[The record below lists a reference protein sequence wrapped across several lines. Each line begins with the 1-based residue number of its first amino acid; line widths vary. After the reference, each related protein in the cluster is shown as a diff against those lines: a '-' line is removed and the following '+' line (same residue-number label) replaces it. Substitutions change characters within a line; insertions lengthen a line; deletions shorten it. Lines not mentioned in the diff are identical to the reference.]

1 MYLTL
6 QEADGLTERRR
17 ANARAVLGEPL
28 AEFLF
33 PDGTSWDAP
42 LDGSTLALP
51 EIPRDSLPDTAA
63 PKVRRAEIEETAY
76 GSNSFAV
83 DGSVSG
89 RGSALV
95 ANDMHLG
102 LRVPNTWYRARLI
115 VTGGPAAA
123 LDVTGVTLPGAP
135 TIVAG
140 SNGRVAWGFTNAAV
154 DTSDVV
160 ILEPVDGRPDGYR
173 TKDGPRELT
182 RVEARLCQT
191 CSSPEVLT
199 TEESIWGPVVGSDL
213 QGRKL
218 AYRWI
223 AHDAAAVNLRG
234 ALELERAGSVR
245 EALEIA
251 HRLGIPH
258 QNLVAGDA
266 EGNIGWT
273 VTSPLPR
280 RFGHD
285 GRLPASWAD
294 GTKGWRGYLAP
305 DEVPAVYNPEAR
317 RIWTA
322 NSRVVGG
329 EDLTKLGFGSYAHGA
344 RARQIRNSLA
354 ARERFTEADLLAIQ
368 LDDRG
373 LVLERWQ
380 GLMLQA
386 LRADGRS
393 ARRAALVA
401 AVADWGGRAVPNSV
415 GYRLV
420 RTFRS
425 ELIAVV
431 YDAYTSGMPA
441 LDPPLPDQPEPRR
454 LPSLQADEPVWR
466 LVAAAAGAPRAA
478 GISVVGRRHRGG
490 PGESAGR
497 HRQGCGW
504 PAGAVHLG
512 HGQPDRDQAPPVAEM
527 VQIRFPRPAG

>member
-1 MYLTL
+1 MDGLRRAAAGELSDLVGAAGMRVDRRSRPHRFRSRAAAIVTDMAPAERGLLDAYVDGVNRGLTALKAPSFEYLVLRSHPQPWTAEDTVLVVFAMYLTL

-329 EDLTKLGFGSYAHGA
+329 EDLTKLGLAATRTAPG
-344 RARQIRNSLA
+344 RARSGTASPPGSVSPKRTCWRFSSTTA
-354 ARERFTEADLLAIQ
+354 A
-368 LDDRG
+368 
-373 LVLERWQ
+373 WC
-380 GLMLQA
+380 
-386 LRADGRS
+386 S
-393 ARRAALVA
+393 
-401 AVADWGGRAVPNSV
+401 N
-415 GYRLV
+415 
-420 RTFRS
+420 
-425 ELIAVV
+425 
-431 YDAYTSGMPA
+431 
-441 LDPPLPDQPEPRR
+441 
-454 LPSLQADEPVWR
+454 
-466 LVAAAAGAPRAA
+466 AGKA
-478 GISVVGRRHRGG
+478 
-490 PGESAGR
+490 
-497 HRQGCGW
+497 
-504 PAGAVHLG
+504 
-512 HGQPDRDQAPPVAEM
+512 
-527 VQIRFPRPAG
+527 